1 MFLSFNEDGSMNTF
15 VFTEPNFNNEAS
27 CRATLT
33 DITEINKYV
42 YTMMQKYDGVLP
54 GPVHRVNCIDEN
66 EVKNFVRMQ
75 PNISKGVSL

>member
-1 MFLSFNEDGSMNTF
+1 MND
-15 VFTEPNFNNEAS
+15 EAS

-33 DITEINKYV
+33 DMTEINKYV

-75 PNISKGVSL
+75 PNASKGVSL